1 MVKEVQQIVLSS
13 PRQIVH
19 DAIGLA
25 AVCVILVIGFSLPG
39 LF

>member
-1 MVKEVQQIVLSS
+1 MVREIKQIVTSA

-25 AVCVILVIGFSLPG
+25 AVCVILMTGLSLPG
-39 LF
+39 FF

>member
-1 MVKEVQQIVLSS
+1 MVKEVQQIILGS
-13 PRQIVH
+13 PRQIAH

-25 AVCVILVIGFSLPG
+25 AVCVILFVGFSLPG